1 MLVCAACQQDNPD
14 IARFCL
20 TCGARL
26 APAAP
31 AQEERRVITAIFV
44 DLVGSTSRAE
54 VSDPEDV
61 RAMLS
66 LYYDRVRADIESF
79 GGLVEKFIGD
89 AVLGLFGAPTAHGDD
104 PERAVRAAFAVL
116 DGVADL
122 NVRNA
127 GLDLQT
133 RIAVNTGEALVTMA
147 PEPGQAMAVGD
158 VLNTASRLQSHAPVD
173 GIVVGEET
181 FACTRDSVQYEQIP
195 AFTAKGKAE
204 PVRAWRAIAAL
215 HPPRDR
221 AQSRVPLV
229 ARERELRMLRESWD
243 RAVLDRS
250 LQLVTIF
257 GPSGIGK
264 TRLGAEFM
272 TLVSDAGG
280 RAVRGRSL
288 PYRDSGPYG
297 AFAAQVKQL
306 VGIFENDPPAV
317 SAEKLGRA
325 VAALVGPD
333 AASNVT
339 RDLSLLLGF
348 DAAGEVAD
356 RENLFFSVRCFLEA
370 AAATQ
375 PLLLVFEDL
384 HWADEALLDLVELLA
399 GRLRDA
405 PVFLLALARPELLD
419 VRQRWGSGLPSY
431 LALSLEPLADSDA
444 RRLAGS
450 LLVSFAGS
458 QRERQAAEIAAT
470 AEGNPLFLEQL
481 AATINEQSVTPRA
494 ALPTNIRGIVTARLD
509 ALPTD
514 ERAVLVDAAVVGR
527 VFWRGALAK
536 TWDDEALSRL
546 LPALEGRDLIHRDLR
561 SMIDG
566 EQQYAFKH
574 GMIRD
579 VAYETLPRKRRAER
593 HESIARYFEER
604 ELTGTEAV
612 AAMARHWRAAGRPER
627 AVDYLVEAAGQA
639 ERGWAKDSAALFYGE
654 ALSCLAE
661 DDPRRRTIRVR
672 AAMAAAAALH
682 VADVRDL
689 LRQSGPSPTAGQ
701 PV

>member
-1 MLVCAACQQDNPD
+1 MCRSHATRGRHVDRCQPSRGDRPGRGGPRLPRHPRRGQGRAGGLHRHPCRHRCRQRRNRRAAGDARTADPSLLRHLPVAGATADARAVGRQRRDWLITLAPSSSGAYADRMPVCAACQQDNPD

-54 VSDPEDV
+54 MSDPEDV

-79 GGLVEKFIGD
+79 GGVVEKFIGD

-122 NVRNA
+122 NARNA

-147 PEPGQAMAVGD
+147 PEPGQSMAVGD
-158 VLNTASRLQSHAPVD
+158 VLNTASRLQNHAPVD

-221 AQSRVPLV
+221 AQSGVPLV

-250 LQLVTIF
+250 LQLVTVF

-264 TRLGAEFM
+264 PRLGAEFM

-297 AFAAQVKQL
+297 AFASQVKQL
-306 VGIFENDPPAV
+306 VGIFEKEPPA
-317 SAEKLGRA
+317 G
-325 VAALVGPD
+325 
-333 AASNVT
+333 
-339 RDLSLLLGF
+339 
-348 DAAGEVAD
+348 
-356 RENLFFSVRCFLEA
+356 
-370 AAATQ
+370 
-375 PLLLVFEDL
+375 
-384 HWADEALLDLVELLA
+384 
-399 GRLRDA
+399 
-405 PVFLLALARPELLD
+405 
-419 VRQRWGSGLPSY
+419 
-431 LALSLEPLADSDA
+431 
-444 RRLAGS
+444 
-450 LLVSFAGS
+450 
-458 QRERQAAEIAAT
+458 
-470 AEGNPLFLEQL
+470 
-481 AATINEQSVTPRA
+481 
-494 ALPTNIRGIVTARLD
+494 
-509 ALPTD
+509 
-514 ERAVLVDAAVVGR
+514 VGR
-527 VFWRGALAK
+527 
-536 TWDDEALSRL
+536 EA
-546 LPALEGRDLIHRDLR
+546 G
-561 SMIDG
+561 
-566 EQQYAFKH
+566 K
-574 GMIRD
+574 
-579 VAYETLPRKRRAER
+579 
-593 HESIARYFEER
+593 
-604 ELTGTEAV
+604 
-612 AAMARHWRAAGRPER
+612 
-627 AVDYLVEAAGQA
+627 
-639 ERGWAKDSAALFYGE
+639 
-654 ALSCLAE
+654 
-661 DDPRRRTIRVR
+661 
-672 AAMAAAAALH
+672 
-682 VADVRDL
+682 AD
-689 LRQSGPSPTAGQ
+689 PSPGGPGGGGQ
-701 PV
+701 GGPRPAFA